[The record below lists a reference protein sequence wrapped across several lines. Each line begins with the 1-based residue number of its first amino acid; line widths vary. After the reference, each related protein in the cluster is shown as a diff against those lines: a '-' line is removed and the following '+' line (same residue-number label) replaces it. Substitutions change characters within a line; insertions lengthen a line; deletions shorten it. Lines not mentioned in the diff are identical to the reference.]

1 MPKTRNMPSQVFRF
15 ILIHK
20 DFKAKKII
28 SFYMIKRTK
37 RGQVVWEDL
46 LKWIVG
52 IGILALVI
60 GLFALL
66 KVKGVDIFEQI
77 KNIFR
82 FGR

>member
-1 MPKTRNMPSQVFRF
+1 
-15 ILIHK
+15 
-20 DFKAKKII
+20 
-28 SFYMIKRTK
+28 MIKRTK